1 MIKSAIGAVAALLAF
16 SSAGVAGE
24 WFLNPEFNGSAGADT
39 GFGSASLD
47 GHVGYEFDNGI
58 SVQAGPVLLIPDAG
72 ESDVEWSGKVNVGS
86 GPLYGEASF
95 QTGDEMTV
103 GIKAGARYSLF

>member
-1 MIKSAIGAVAALLAF
+1 MAQPVPTRDLARQ
-16 SSAGVAGE
+16 SLTVTS
-24 WFLNPEFNGSAGADT
+24 DT
-39 GFGSASLD
+39 NSITVL
-47 GHVGYEFDNGI
+47 
-58 SVQAGPVLLIPDAG
+58 VQAGPVLLIPDAG